1 MLCVHTLPSARCLLF
16 TDVSDTLSV
25 MCVQYVPAYLYWEA
39 LDMLRKLVLVGLVLL
54 VGRGTVAQLAA
65 AIILS
70 FGFFSLQMI
79 TWPYKIQQDNLL

>member
-1 MLCVHTLPSARCLLF
+1 MNPIYSCFLLAF
-16 TDVSDTLSV
+16 CHCDFAWDLMSPHMWPHV
-25 MCVQYVPAYLYWEA
+25 CPG
-39 LDMLRKLVLVGLVLL
+39 KLVLVGLVLL

-79 TWPYKIQQDNLL
+79 TWPYKIEQDNLL